1 MTSELEIAA
10 NAVATVS
17 IVLAGRNSAHTWW
30 TGIIGCILFGVLFY
44 QSQLYADVALQGF
57 FIATSALGWW
67 RWLRGA
73 QGQPLAVSNAG
84 LALLLRCVLGGI
96 AATLAYGAM
105 LHAWTDA
112 YAPFVDSAV
121 LVFSVIAQLLLMQ
134 RKIETWAF
142 WLLVNTIAVPL
153 YASRGLT
160 LTTILYAAYWV
171 NALVSWWWWRRMA
184 QAAAGNSDAA
194 SVP

>member
-17 IVLAGRNSAHTWW
+17 IVLAGRNSLHTWW
-30 TGIIGCILFGVLFY
+30 TGIIGCVLFGVLFY

-57 FIATSALGWW
+57 FVLTSGFGWW
-67 RWLRGA
+67 QWLRGA

-84 LALLLRCVLGGI
+84 LGLLMRCVLGGM
-96 AATLAYGAM
+96 AATLTYGAM

-153 YASRGLT
+153 YASRGLQ
-160 LTTILYAAYWV
+160 LTAILYAAYWV
-171 NALVSWWWWRRMA
+171 NALVSWWWWHRRA
-184 QAAAGNSDAA
+184 QAGPSSGAT
-194 SVP
+194 PL

>member
-1 MTSELEIAA
+1 MTSGLEIAA
-10 NAVATVS
+10 NVVTTVS
-17 IVLAGRNSAHTWW
+17 IVLAGRNNVHTWW
-30 TGIIGCILFGVLFY
+30 TGIIGCVLFGVLFY

-57 FIATSALGWW
+57 FVLTSAFGWW
-67 RWLRGA
+67 RWLHGA
-73 QGQPLAVSNAG
+73 QGQPLAVSHAG
-84 LALLLRCVLGGI
+84 LGLLLRCVLGGM

-153 YASRGLT
+153 YASRGLH
-160 LTTILYAAYWV
+160 LTAILYAAYWV
-171 NALVSWWWWRRMA
+171 NALVSWWWWRRKA
-184 QAAAGNSDAA
+184 QAVAEPTNGA
-194 SVP
+194 SPP